1 MTNFRCDI
9 RFDKDI
15 DVNLRLS
22 PVEIHNK
29 CIKLISTDNSCIYKM
44 NGEDSPHVLSNDDIS
59 VDFIFKLKENEG
71 TSVTKNNLENK
82 FYNEFG
88 RENIVNIEFLELK

>member
-1 MTNFRCDI
+1 MTYFRCDI
-9 RFDKDI
+9 RFDKDVDI
-15 DVNLRLS
+15 NLKLL
-22 PVEIHNK
+22 PNEIHDK
-29 CIKLISTDNSCIYKM
+29 CIRLITVDDSCICKRS
-44 NGEDSPHVLSNDDIS
+44 GEDSPHVLSNDDIS

-71 TSVTKNNLENK
+71 TFVTKNNLENK